1 MYEIYLLELLY
12 ANWSTL
18 FVKTY
23 CAHFAT
29 HTYLFPNSINT
40 FFEILTKLKIIREL
54 SCFLF
59 QNLFVFG
66 WFLGIYRSFVC
77 LWVCSV
83 NRSASIGKSC
93 LILVVPIFL
102 FLNLGRTDKAC
113 LLSLFFS
120 YQLEDDFFYPDYRLL
135 LQMWQTL
142 L

>member
-12 ANWSTL
+12 ANWSPL
-18 FVKTY
+18 FIKAY

-29 HTYLFPNSINT
+29 HTYLFANSINT

-54 SCFLF
+54 NCFLF
-59 QNLFVFG
+59 QSLFVFG
-66 WFLGIYRSFVC
+66 WFLSVYRSFVC
-77 LWVCSV
+77 LWICSV
-83 NRSASIGKSC
+83 NRPTSIGKSC
-93 LILVVPIFL
+93 LILVVSIFL
-102 FLNLGRTDKAC
+102 FLNLCSTDKMC

-135 LQMWQTL
+135 VQMRQTL